1 MGNKINEFEAINSLK
16 KIKGKIKKSQDDI
29 YLINAKLIP
38 NFLNINENSKNK
50 KNEFSDEDL
59 SNIIRK
65 YKDENF
71 EFLTNFVQCWRLA
84 EQDIENENKFII
96 ADDSFMKNMNIDIK
110 RIKNKKVKIEVD
122 DKNNKRIVFKN
133 CSRRIAFEEIG
144 NILYKFVE
152 SDDNK
157 SLMIDS
163 IDNEY
168 ENNNDKLNPQGIFM
182 CKKKISN
189 ERKKRK

>member
-16 KIKGKIKKSQDDI
+16 KIKDKIKKSQDDI

-122 DKNNKRIVFKN
+122 DKNNKRKVFKN

-144 NILYKFVE
+144 NI
-152 SDDNK
+152 
-157 SLMIDS
+157 
-163 IDNEY
+163 
-168 ENNNDKLNPQGIFM
+168 
-182 CKKKISN
+182 
-189 ERKKRK
+189 

>member
-122 DKNNKRIVFKN
+122 DKNNKRILFKN